1 MYFTPVSIKRWG
13 LENVLI
19 FFYFS
24 IEAYKAKLCSLINSV
39 LIVGLG
45 ASASFSADVGAFYW
59 DKPQRNR
66 FVGCQR

>member
-1 MYFTPVSIKRWG
+1 MA
-13 LENVLI
+13 
-19 FFYFS
+19 

-66 FVGCQR
+66 FVGCQRWQRASQDL

>member
-1 MYFTPVSIKRWG
+1 MA
-13 LENVLI
+13 
-19 FFYFS
+19 